1 VHELSLAR
9 ALLAQLADES
19 ERHAFARVLRVKLA
33 IGALGHVD
41 PDALAF
47 AFEVAAAGTLAAGA
61 ALDIERV
68 AGAAHCLGCGADVAV
83 HGRGDFCPKCGGGH
97 LVVTGGE
104 DMKIREVEVA

>member
-9 ALLAQLADES
+9 ALLTQLVAES
-19 ERHAFARVLRVKLA
+19 ERHAFARVVRVKLA

-41 PDALAF
+41 PEALTF
-47 AFEVAAAGTLAAGA
+47 AFEVASRGTLAEGA
-61 ALDIERV
+61 ALDVERV

-104 DMKIREVEVA
+104 DMKIRELEVA